1 MFYFLTLLILIF
13 GIVFYIVGNQTISK
27 EVRTSWAPQNIEM
40 LQEQLANQKQVG
52 QLLLLIFS
60 FILIYNIT

>member
-13 GIVFYIVGNQTISK
+13 GIVCYLVGTETISK
-27 EVRTSWAPQNIEM
+27 EVRTNWSPQDIEM

>member
-27 EVRTSWAPQNIEM
+27 EVRTSWSPQDIEM